1 MVPHCASLCLVTPR
15 CFTGTHAMGGSR
27 GGHMMAAVWST
38 LLHMGSDGY
47 DKEARLVHR
56 TFQKILKGIV
66 PIEGYV
72 FERL

>member
-1 MVPHCASLCLVTPR
+1 
-15 CFTGTHAMGGSR
+15 MGGSR

-66 PIEGYV
+66 PIEGCV
-72 FERL
+72 FERF

>member
-1 MVPHCASLCLVTPR
+1 
-15 CFTGTHAMGGSR
+15 MGGSR

-72 FERL
+72 VFERVLNNTGPTLNRYMGLQL